1 MKKHITLLM
10 AIVCMFALLN
20 GCVQQDIG
28 VAINS
33 DGTGSV
39 SATIGIE
46 KDAYEQLVGMGTDIF
61 EGKETSIYEYDGN
74 TYVSYTEKKEY
85 ESYEDMEKALLEMT
99 YGSEVFENFDTEDLE
114 SEIPEES
121 DGSEESAE
129 PAEPTQPTPIF
140 KNVTIEKNTGLFYST
155 YTFKAELN
163 PQEITETEDTEMEL
177 PIDTDSF
184 RMTFTITMP
193 SDITQASGG
202 KIEANKAV
210 FEIDDITEAQEF
222 SIICEQNN
230 AAAVIVIIV
239 VLVIILG
246 LFFFFTKRKG

>member
-1 MKKHITLLM
+1 MKKHIMLLM
-10 AIVCMFALLN
+10 AIVCMFAMLT

-28 VAINS
+28 VALNA
-33 DGTGSV
+33 DGTGTV

-46 KDAYEQLVGMGTDIF
+46 EDAYNQLVGMGSDIF
-61 EGKETSIYEYDGN
+61 EGKETSTYEHDGK
-74 TYVSYTEKKEY
+74 TYVSYTETK
-85 ESYEDMEKALLEMT
+85 SYENYEDIEKALLEMT
-99 YGSEVFENFDTEDLE
+99 YESDVFDGLNTEDFE
-114 SEIPEES
+114 TEDAEES
-121 DGSEESAE
+121 TESTE
-129 PAEPTQPTPIF
+129 PTPIF

-163 PQEITETEDTEMEL
+163 PQKITETEDTEMEL

-202 KIEANKAV
+202 TVEENKAV

-222 SIICEQNN
+222 SAISEQNN
-230 AAAVIVIIV
+230 IAAIVLIIV
-239 VLVIILG
+239 VLIIILAF
-246 LFFFFTKRKG
+246 LFFFIKRKNR

>member
-1 MKKHITLLM
+1 MKKHIMLLM
-10 AIVCMFALLN
+10 AIVCMFAMLT

-28 VAINS
+28 VALNA
-33 DGTGSV
+33 DGTGTV

-61 EGKETSIYEYDGN
+61 DGKETSTYEYDGN
-74 TYVSYTEKKEY
+74 TYVSYTETKDY
-85 ESYEDMEKALLEMT
+85 ASYEEIEKALLEMT
-99 YGSEVFENFDTEDLE
+99 YESEVFEDLDTGDLE
-114 SEIPEES
+114 SEMT
-121 DGSEESAE
+121 EESAE
-129 PAEPTQPTPIF
+129 STEPTPIF

-163 PQEITETEDTEMEL
+163 PQEITETEDTGMEL

-184 RMTFTITMP
+184 RMTFTVTMP
-193 SDITQASGG
+193 SDITQANGAT
-202 KIEANKAV
+202 IEGNKAV

-222 SIICEQNN
+222 SVISEQNN
-230 AAAVIVIIV
+230 IVAVVVIVV

-246 LFFFFTKRKG
+246 LFFFLTKRKG